1 MVGSAIAARYTVV
14 DHTAFDPATLAP
26 AGTGIDGQ
34 PVLMNREYVGAD
46 RRIVLGFVEP
56 HFMAGF
62 SGGYKGVF
70 PGVADIGSIMRYHD
84 AQRSGIRGA
93 PGACWR
99 ATRRRRG
106 SGTTARSL
114 PVDFCVNVTLNRRRE
129 IRGSTAVRS
138 SRRTKRAAHSRRR
151 TAMVACERPVANR
164 RHDQQRIP
172 ARSESVSG
180 RQGHVGGGADRGS
193 RRLHRDGGTLQ
204 RRLPRARQFQD
215 ACSSITAR
223 RGPCSTRSCLP
234 DSRCTTNGRRSCWRA
249 CC

>member
-1 MVGSAIAARYTVV
+1 M
-14 DHTAFDPATLAP
+14 DHTAFDPARLAP

-46 RRIVLGFVEP
+46 RRIVVGFVEP

-84 AQRSGIRGA
+84 AYTIGHAGSTWGLLEGNPTQARIRHDGA
-93 PGACWR
+93 LA
-99 ATRRRRG
+99 
-106 SGTTARSL
+106 

-129 IRGSTAVRS
+129 ITGFYCGEVI
-138 SRRTKRAAHSRRR
+138 AAHEAGCAFSRR
-151 TAMVACERPVANR
+151 TAMVACERPVPNR

-180 RQGHVGGGADRGS
+180 RQGHVGGGANRGS
-193 RRLHRDGGTLQ
+193 RRLHRDGGTVQ
-204 RRLPRARQFQD
+204 RRLPRAWQFQTP
-215 ACSSITAR
+215 ALRSRLAAR
-223 RGPCSTRSCLP
+223 TPRHDHGARILDVP
-234 DSRCTTNGRRSCWRA
+234 TNGRRSCWRA